1 MINSIDIMNAQ
12 NELESTLSIT
22 STDVLTLLDL
32 MLKIKNPNSDQLNT
46 LHSLVVN
53 FNKIKITISSENSYI
68 DFTNEPDLDA
78 MYMRKYYEIKDT
90 LNERGLLNDIHRN
103 TWKSF

>member
-1 MINSIDIMNAQ
+1 MINPIDIINAQ

-53 FNKIKITISSENSYI
+53 FNKIKITITSENSYI
-68 DFTNEPDLDA
+68 DFTNDPTLDA
-78 MYMRKYYEIKDT
+78 MYMRKYYEIKDI
-90 LNERGLLNDIHRN
+90 LNKRGLLNDIY
-103 TWKSF
+103 

>member
-1 MINSIDIMNAQ
+1 MINLIDMINAQ

-53 FNKIKITISSENSYI
+53 FNKIKITITSENSYI

-78 MYMRKYYEIKDT
+78 MHIRKYYEIEDI
-90 LNERGLLNDIHRN
+90 LNERGLLNDIY
-103 TWKSF
+103 